1 MEDLRIGIVGLGHVG
16 LVSAAGFAE
25 LGFPVVGTDKDREK
39 LERIRKG
46 EAPFF
51 EPGLDELLH
60 KHVQSGRLSVAET
73 LAELADRADVIFICV
88 GTPSRPDGSADLS
101 QVEGVVRELSQ
112 YITGYRLLVE
122 KSTVPVETAR
132 WIKRTVRRY
141 ARNDATIEVASN
153 PEFLREGSAVQDFLK
168 PDRIVIG
175 VDNGRAREL
184 LLRIYEPIEAP
195 KLVVDI
201 ETAEIIKHAS
211 NAFLAMKIS
220 FINMV
225 ADLCERTGADVTQV
239 AEGMGLDPRIG
250 KAFLGAGL
258 GYGGSCFPKDV
269 KAFYW
274 IGQNY
279 GLDFSLLKAVHDINE
294 RRVDVF
300 MEHLHDALW
309 VLRDKTL
316 AVWGLSFKP
325 GTDDLREAPSLKVI
339 RRVLDEGA
347 RLRLY
352 DPHAME
358 ALKKIHPED
367 PPRVIYASSP
377 EDAAEGADAIL
388 LITEWPE
395 FLEVDFEALRSR
407 VRTPVVVDGRNA
419 LDVDRVTA
427 AGFEYYGMG
436 RPFRAPRRTSH
447 A

>member
-1 MEDLRIGIVGLGHVG
+1 MENLRIGIVGLGHVG

-25 LGFPVVGTDKDREK
+25 LGFSVVGTDKDAAK
-39 LERIRKG
+39 LARIREGK
-46 EAPFF
+46 APFY
-51 EPGLDELLH
+51 EPGLDELLA
-60 KHVQSGRLSVAET
+60 KHTASGRLTVVET
-73 LAELADRADVIFICV
+73 LAELAESADVIFICV

-112 YITGYRLLVE
+112 HITGYRLLVE

-141 ARNDATIEVASN
+141 ARREATIEVASN
-153 PEFLREGSAVQDFLK
+153 PEFLREGSAVKDFLK

-184 LLRIYEPIEAP
+184 LLKIYAPIDAP

-239 AEGMGLDPRIG
+239 AKGMGLDPRIG
-250 KAFLGAGL
+250 RAFLGAGL

-279 GLDFSLLKAVHDINE
+279 GLDFSLLRAVHEINE

-316 AVWGLSFKP
+316 AVWGLAFKP
-325 GTDDLREAPSLKVI
+325 GTDDLREAPSLKVVQ
-339 RRVLDEGA
+339 RLLDEGA
-347 RLRLY
+347 HLRLH

-358 ALKKIHPED
+358 AMKAHYPEN
-367 PPRVIYASSP
+367 PPRIVYTPTP

-388 LITEWPE
+388 LITEWPQYQD
-395 FLEVDFEALRSR
+395 VDFEALRKR
-407 VRTPVVVDGRNA
+407 VRTPVVVDGRNT
-419 LDVDRVTA
+419 LDVERVTG

-436 RPFRAPRRTSH
+436 RPFRAPRR

>member
-1 MEDLRIGIVGLGHVG
+1 MENLRIGIVGLGHVG

-25 LGFPVVGTDKDREK
+25 LGFPVVGTDKDMTK
-39 LERIRKG
+39 LARIREGK
-46 EAPFF
+46 APFY
-51 EPGLDELLH
+51 EPGLDELLQ
-60 KHVQSGRLSVAET
+60 KHTAGGRLTVVET
-73 LAELADRADVIFICV
+73 LAELAEQADVIFICV

-101 QVEGVVRELSQ
+101 QVEGVVRELAQ
-112 YITGYRLLVE
+112 YISGYKLLVE

-132 WIKRTVRRY
+132 WIKRTVQRY
-141 ARNDATIEVASN
+141 ARKDATIEVASN
-153 PEFLREGSAVQDFLK
+153 PEFLREGSAVKDFLE

-184 LLRIYEPIEAP
+184 LLQIYAPIEAP

-250 KAFLGAGL
+250 RAFLGAGL

-279 GLDFSLLKAVHDINE
+279 GLDFSLLRAVHEINE

-309 VLRDKTL
+309 VLREKTL
-316 AVWGLSFKP
+316 AVWGLAFKP

-339 RRVLDEGA
+339 RRLLEEGA
-347 RLRLY
+347 HLRLH

-358 ALKKIHPED
+358 AMKAHYPED
-367 PPRVIYASSP
+367 PPRIVYAATP

-388 LITEWPE
+388 LVTEWPIYQK
-395 FLEVDFEALRSR
+395 VDFVALRKR

-419 LDVDRVTA
+419 LDVERVTG

-436 RPFRAPRRTSH
+436 RPFRAPRR
-447 A
+447 

>member
-1 MEDLRIGIVGLGHVG
+1 LETLRIGVVGLGHVG

-25 LGFPVVGTDKDREK
+25 LGFPVVGTDKDGAKLSKIREGK
-39 LERIRKG
+39 
-46 EAPFF
+46 APFY
-51 EPGLDELLH
+51 EPGLDDLLK
-60 KHVQSGRLSVAET
+60 KHTASGRLTVVET
-73 LAELADRADVIFICV
+73 LAELAEQADVIFICV

-101 QVEGVVRELSQ
+101 QVESVVRELGQ
-112 YITGYRLLVE
+112 YISGYKLLVE

-132 WIKRTVRRY
+132 WIKRTVQRY
-141 ARNDATIEVASN
+141 ARREATIEVASN
-153 PEFLREGSAVQDFLK
+153 PEFLREGSAVKDFLE

-184 LLRIYEPIEAP
+184 LLHIYAPIDAP

-250 KAFLGAGL
+250 RAFLGAGL

-269 KAFYW
+269 QAFYR

-279 GLDFSLLKAVHDINE
+279 GLDFSLLKAVHEINE

-300 MEHLHDALW
+300 MDHLHDALW
-309 VLRDKTL
+309 VLREKTL
-316 AVWGLSFKP
+316 AVWGLAFKP

-339 RRVLDEGA
+339 RRLLDEGA
-347 RLRLY
+347 YLRLH

-358 ALKKIHPED
+358 AMKAHYPED
-367 PPRVIYASSP
+367 PPRIVYVETP

-388 LITEWPE
+388 LITEWPIYQN
-395 FLEVDFEALRSR
+395 VDFVALRKR

-419 LDVDRVTA
+419 LDVEQVTG

-436 RPFRAPRRTSH
+436 RPFRAPRR
-447 A
+447 

>member
-1 MEDLRIGIVGLGHVG
+1 MEDLRIGVVGLGHVG
-16 LVSAAGFAE
+16 LVSAVGFAE
-25 LGFPVVGTDKDREK
+25 IGWNVVGTDKDARK
-39 LERIRKG
+39 LARIRDAQ
-46 EAPFF
+46 APFY
-51 EPGLDELLH
+51 EPGLPELLK
-60 KHVQSGRLSVAET
+60 KHRENGRFEVVDT
-73 LAELADRADVIFICV
+73 LQALVERTDVIFICV

-112 YITGYRLLVE
+112 HVTGYKLLVE

-132 WIKRTVRRY
+132 WIRRTVRRY
-141 ARNDATIEVASN
+141 APRGTTIQVASN
-153 PEFLREGSAVQDFLK
+153 PEFLREGTAIQDFLQ

-175 VDNGRAREL
+175 VDDEKARDL
-184 LLRIYEPIEAP
+184 LLRIYEPIDAP

-225 ADLCERTGADVTQV
+225 ADLCERTGADITQV

-250 KAFLGAGL
+250 RAFLGAGL

-279 GLDFSLLKAVHDINE
+279 GLDFTLLQAVHEINE
-294 RRVDVF
+294 RRVSVF
-300 MEHLHDALW
+300 MDHLHDALW
-309 VLRDKTL
+309 VLRDKVL

-325 GTDDLREAPSLKVI
+325 GTDDLREAPSLRVI
-339 RRVLDEGA
+339 RRLLDEGA
-347 RLRLY
+347 HLRLY
-352 DPHAME
+352 DPQAME
-358 ALKKIHPED
+358 NMKAIHPED
-367 PPRVIYASSP
+367 PPRVVYATSP
-377 EDAAEGADAIL
+377 EDAARGADAIL
-388 LITEWPE
+388 LVTEWPE
-395 FLEVDFEALRSR
+395 FLEVDFQELRKV

-419 LDVDRVTA
+419 LDVDRVTG

-436 RPFRAPRRTSH
+436 RPFRAPRTR
-447 A
+447 

>member
-1 MEDLRIGIVGLGHVG
+1 MENLRIGIVGLGHVG

-25 LGFPVVGTDKDREK
+25 LGFSVVGTDKDAAK
-39 LERIRKG
+39 LVRIREGK
-46 EAPFF
+46 APFY
-51 EPGLDELLH
+51 EPGLDELLA
-60 KHVQSGRLSVAET
+60 KHTASGRLTVVET
-73 LAELADRADVIFICV
+73 LAELAESADVIFICV

-112 YITGYRLLVE
+112 HITGYRLLVE

-141 ARNDATIEVASN
+141 ARREATIEVASN
-153 PEFLREGSAVQDFLK
+153 PEFLREGSAVKDFLE

-184 LLRIYEPIEAP
+184 LLEIYAPIDAP

-239 AEGMGLDPRIG
+239 AKGMGLDPRIG
-250 KAFLGAGL
+250 RAFLGAGL

-279 GLDFSLLKAVHDINE
+279 GLDFSLLRAVHEINE

-316 AVWGLSFKP
+316 AVWGLAFKP
-325 GTDDLREAPSLKVI
+325 GTDDLREAPSLKVVQ
-339 RRVLDEGA
+339 RLLDEGA
-347 RLRLY
+347 HLRLH

-358 ALKKIHPED
+358 AMKAHYPEN
-367 PPRVIYASSP
+367 PPRIVYAPTP

-388 LITEWPE
+388 LITEWPQYQD
-395 FLEVDFEALRSR
+395 VDFEALRKR
-407 VRTPVVVDGRNA
+407 VRTPVVVDGRNT
-419 LDVDRVTA
+419 LDVERVTG

-436 RPFRAPRRTSH
+436 RPFRAPRR